1 MAWDDAKRAKAIAD
15 YTGSNP
21 TPTNTQEI
29 IASIAEDLGESVN
42 GVRLILSKAGVYVKQ
57 GDTAKPKPA
66 VTKTATKAD
75 GTAKV
80 TKADSINALVAAI
93 KSTGYILD
101 REIVDKLTGKQAI
114 YFTAVIKAASVVT
127 EVEEV
132 EPEFNEED

>member
-1 MAWDDAKRAKAIAD
+1 MAWDDVKRAKAIAD

-57 GDTAKPKPA
+57 GDTAKPKPTG
-66 VTKTATKAD
+66 TKTATKAD

-93 KSTGYILD
+93 ESTGYILD

-114 YFTAVIKAASVVT
+114 YFTAVIKAASIVT
-127 EVEEV
+127 EAEEV